1 MCLTILWGWRL
12 KGKSHY
18 LQVVILQSL
27 WTIREKL
34 DKTLELF
41 KDQLCDIKQKL
52 KQKWR
57 LFGKRNLEI
66 EKQGIQWNVDYLEKL
81 IVDINKEIYV
91 FFMYKL
97 TG

>member
-1 MCLTILWGWRL
+1 M
-12 KGKSHY
+12 
-18 LQVVILQSL
+18 

-34 DKTLELF
+34 DQALKLF
-41 KDQLCDIKQKL
+41 KDQLCDVQRNL

-66 EKQGIQWNVDYLEKL
+66 EKQEIQWNLDYLEKV

-91 FFMYKL
+91 FLMYKL
-97 TG
+97 TGEENSVTV